1 VPRKYSPAPN
11 ERMLV
16 EPEKYPAEF
25 QKLVRASVDGD
36 AKYQDAVLRVL
47 ADQLVGVSPDSESD
61 AGAWSLVLGIL
72 TLLYGLVVGILGI
85 INGGRLLSQSRKLK
99 P

>member
-1 VPRKYSPAPN
+1 MEETRK
-11 ERMLV
+11 
-16 EPEKYPAEF
+16 
-25 QKLVRASVDGD
+25 KLTG
-36 AKYQDAVLRVL
+36 
-47 ADQLVGVSPDSESD
+47 